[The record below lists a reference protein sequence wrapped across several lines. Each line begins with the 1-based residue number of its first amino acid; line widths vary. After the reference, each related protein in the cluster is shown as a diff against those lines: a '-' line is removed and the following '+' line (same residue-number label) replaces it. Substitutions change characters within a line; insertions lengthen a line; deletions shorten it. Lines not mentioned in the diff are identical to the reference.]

1 MELHRV
7 AGILLVILFMCIV
20 FNYTQNGGLLFLGTL
35 VGVIGIYLCFSD
47 GWFRWRTHS
56 SGKHDNSGSDVYLS
70 DGSSGHGNHGHDH
83 GHSSYGGGHGGDG
96 GGHGGDGGGG
106 H

>member
-7 AGILLVILFMCIV
+7 AGVLLLILLSFMA
-20 FNYTQNGGLLFLGTL
+20 FNYAQSQALLFVEMVVAVL
-35 VGVIGIYLCFSD
+35 GIYLCFSD
-47 GWFRWRTHS
+47 GWFKWRTHS
-56 SGKHDNSGSDVYLS
+56 SGKHDRSGSDVYLS
-70 DGSSGHGNHGHDH
+70 DGGSGHGSHAH
-83 GHSSYGGGHGGDG
+83 GHSSYDGGHGGDG

>member
-7 AGILLVILFMCIV
+7 AGVLLLILLSFMA
-20 FNYTQNGGLLFLGTL
+20 FNYAQSQALLFVEMVVAVL
-35 VGVIGIYLCFSD
+35 GIYLCFSY
-47 GWFRWRTHS
+47 GWFKWRTHS
-56 SGKHDNSGSDVYLS
+56 SGKHDSSGSDVYLS
-70 DGSSGHGNHGHDH
+70 DGGSGHGSHAH
-83 GHSSYGGGHGGDG
+83 GHSSYDGGHGGDG